1 MTQTQ
6 TVHGEHK
13 TKVKAEETKLIDYLG
28 LNIDRRKH
36 FDTVINWLMRS
47 DASGVGGRIACGPW
61 QTSVSRAVSHRGS
74 ASHTQITVYHLLLLS
89 DHLRH
94 YKSPAALLD
103 NHHRTCAISSLLRSV
118 DYRKS
123 WFTSSCTHHSPHHSP
138 CSFALTIYHS
148 LGLLLQTYYTIRLH
162 KSFPP

>member
-13 TKVKAEETKLIDYLG
+13 TKVKAEETKLIDYRG

-74 ASHTQITVYHLLLLS
+74 ASHTQTHTDNCIPFVTLVRSSPSLQITS
-89 DHLRH
+89 
-94 YKSPAALLD
+94 
-103 NHHRTCAISSLLRSV
+103 RSF
-118 DYRKS
+118 R
-123 WFTSSCTHHSPHHSP
+123 
-138 CSFALTIYHS
+138 
-148 LGLLLQTYYTIRLH
+148 
-162 KSFPP
+162 